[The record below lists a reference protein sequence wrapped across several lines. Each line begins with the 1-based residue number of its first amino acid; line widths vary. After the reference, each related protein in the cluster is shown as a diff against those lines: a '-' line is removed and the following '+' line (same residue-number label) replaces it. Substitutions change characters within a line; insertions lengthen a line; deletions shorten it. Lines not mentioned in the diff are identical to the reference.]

1 MFASHNRLFSLWTGM
16 QMLLTVLSGVPHLEC
31 ACREVVVGWLSG
43 NGGICS
49 SSCCCG
55 HATFLVNLGTTTDQ
69 RVGGH
74 LACCQRP
81 IGVSN
86 EKLAAGFCCSC
97 QSSCHRKLV
106 PPDAATRIIPQ
117 SVNANADNLWMA
129 VMAPTIPA
137 HWLAEETWGR
147 TGPWPE
153 PVGPPTGCLHQ
164 VLRI

>member
-1 MFASHNRLFSLWTGM
+1 MFASHNRLFTLWTGM
-16 QMLLTVLSGVPHLEC
+16 QMLLTVLSGVPRLEC
-31 ACREVVVGWLSG
+31 ACREAVVGFLPGSE
-43 NGGICS
+43 GIRA

-55 HATFLVNLGTTTDQ
+55 HSTFLGNLGT
-69 RVGGH
+69 R
-74 LACCQRP
+74 
-81 IGVSN
+81 
-86 EKLAAGFCCSC
+86 SC

-117 SVNANADNLWMA
+117 PVNANADNLWMA

-153 PVGPPTGCLHQ
+153 LVGRPTGCLHH